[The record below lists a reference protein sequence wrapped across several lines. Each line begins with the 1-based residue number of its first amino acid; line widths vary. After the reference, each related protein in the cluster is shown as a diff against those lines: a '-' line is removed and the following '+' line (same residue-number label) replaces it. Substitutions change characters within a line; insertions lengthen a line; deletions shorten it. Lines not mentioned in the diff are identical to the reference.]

1 MNDDDIIR
9 LVEDDP
15 PPPQRS
21 EAKAWKVAIIDDD
34 RAVHDGTR
42 FALYDYALNGD
53 GIELVERDAAA
64 WVKQSRRRFDLVIDD
79 LSKLIAVTTQRLR
92 NIPSKLGPRIGR
104 FNKNGTA
111 SNNSTSGGGFN
122 NVTLVYTGRTTPPPP
137 PPSDAPVGP
146 SDSGVSPADTG
157 VVIPPDGA
165 LPDTTPPRDSTRDS
179 TRDRGPQDLDSGGGG
194 KSTCAQVRECGFACT
209 DQTCLTACLLAA
221 CPSSAV
227 IATQLVTCVGLRC
240 PSCLQDFSTCASCI
254 ELKCKNEN
262 DACTNATCP

>member
-1 MNDDDIIR
+1 MPTR
-9 LVEDDP
+9 
-15 PPPQRS
+15 PQSRPLP
-21 EAKAWKVAIIDDD
+21 
-34 RAVHDGTR
+34 RALASLLPLLLLLLLASACT
-42 FALYDYALNGD
+42 
-53 GIELVERDAAA
+53 RDAARIA
-64 WVKQSRRRFDLVIDD
+64 IEVDSSGCDPCIDSAQ
-79 LSKLIAVTTQRLR
+79 LSV
-92 NIPSKLGPRIGR
+92 GR
-104 FNKNGTA
+104 DGCLLTKYDAAT
-111 SNNSTSGGGFN
+111 TSGERSLAAGSVRAGDMLTLALVMHCPN
-122 NVTLVYTGRTTPPPP
+122 QTCANCVASAEVTARDGLVVTLTGKKPTGCVERGALPPVEGL
-137 PPSDAPVGP
+137 SLCN
-146 SDSGVSPADTG
+146 T
-157 VVIPPDGA
+157 PDGA